1 MVRLPP
7 KLARSLRPYEAVT
20 SSSLE
25 VNTTNRE
32 VVSADNNNNN
42 YNNNNTFRTSKS
54 IDTSYDDR
62 VELVDH
68 GESSL
73 FENESN
79 AIEDINVRSKPNC
92 LRRSSSSSDVSSNN
106 DDIEL
111 AIYQVNPSDKP
122 TSGGDDN
129 VEIISQ
135 DEDSSWS
142 SSQENTDN
150 CNKFR
155 TRSAEQIDPFSI
167 EYVGIGANYFS
178 VGLMLG
184 ASLSLM
190 YPVLVVKGGSSSSFL
205 AASQSV
211 IMLFWSYKIVFG
223 FLSDW

>member
-1 MVRLPP
+1 MVRLPS

-25 VNTTNRE
+25 VNLRVTNGE

-42 YNNNNTFRTSKS
+42 NTFRTSNS
-54 IDTSYDDR
+54 VGTACDG

-73 FENESN
+73 LENESN

-142 SSQENTDN
+142 SSQVNTDN

-155 TRSAEQIDPFSI
+155 TRSAEQIYTHSR
-167 EYVGIGANYFS
+167 
-178 VGLMLG
+178 
-184 ASLSLM
+184 
-190 YPVLVVKGGSSSSFL
+190 
-205 AASQSV
+205 
-211 IMLFWSYKIVFG
+211 
-223 FLSDW
+223 